1 MNTAI
6 TYSLDQINHAA
17 KWAILQLGK
26 SRLLALHGEMG
37 AGKTTLTQEILKQL
51 GSEDMVQSPTY
62 SLVNVYELGDGQRIY
77 HMDWY
82 RVKDEEEAFEAGI
95 EEMLQSG
102 CLCIVEW
109 PNRIPG
115 LLHEPVV
122 HLQITGTD
130 SGSRELKILQ
140 GLP

>member
-1 MNTAI
+1 MSSEL
-6 TYSLDQINHAA
+6 TYTLDQINHAA
-17 KWAILQLGK
+17 KWAILQLGE

-51 GSEDMVQSPTY
+51 GSEDTVQSPTY
-62 SLVNVYELGDGQRIY
+62 SLVNVYQLGDGQRIY

-82 RVKDEEEAFEAGI
+82 RIKDEEEAFDAGI
-95 EEMLQSG
+95 DELLQSG

-109 PNRIPG
+109 PNRIPE
-115 LLHEPVV
+115 LLYEPVV
-122 HLQITGTD
+122 HLQISQKDPET
-130 SGSRELKILQ
+130 RELKILP